1 MNVMELFRLD
11 GKVAI
16 VTGGSRGLGFWM
28 AEALAE
34 VGANVVLCARKLEP
48 CEEAAK
54 AIREI
59 GVRSFAVGCDVT
71 DPTAVKALVERT
83 ISEFGHIDILIN
95 NAGFIWEEPPEK
107 VSLETWNKTL
117 AINATGTFLCS
128 QEAGKQMIKQGRGK
142 IINIA
147 SISGLASVDPEL
159 SNTVAYS
166 ASKGAV
172 VALTRDLARKWCQ
185 YNITVNAIAPGYFAT
200 KMSKYLAEHRQPQ
213 LMRTIQM
220 KRLGTKDEI
229 KGVAVF
235 FASAASNYI
244 TGQILA
250 VDGGTV
256 M

>member
-28 AEALAE
+28 AEGLAE
-34 VGANVVLCARKLEP
+34 VGADIVLCARKLEP

-54 AIREI
+54 AIGAM
-59 GVRSFAVGCDVT
+59 GVRSLAVGCDVT
-71 DPTAVKALVERT
+71 DPDEVKALVDKAV
-83 ISEFGHIDILIN
+83 SEFGRVDILIN
-95 NAGFIWEEPPEK
+95 NAGFIWEEPLENM
-107 VSLETWNKTL
+107 SLEKWNRTL
-117 AINATGTFLCS
+117 AINTTGTFLCT
-128 QEAGKQMIKQGRGK
+128 QEVGKQMIKQRQGK
-142 IINIA
+142 IVNIA
-147 SISGLASVDPEL
+147 SVAALVSADPEL

-185 YNITVNAIAPGYFAT
+185 YNINVNAIAPGYFST
-200 KMSKYLAEHRQPQ
+200 KMSKFLVENRQPQ

-220 KRLGTKDEI
+220 KRLGTKDDI

-235 FASAASNYI
+235 LCSAAANYI
-244 TGQILA
+244 TGQTLA
-250 VDGGTV
+250 VDGGV
-256 M
+256 VI

>member
-1 MNVMELFRLD
+1 MKVLELFKLD

-54 AIREI
+54 SMREI
-59 GVRSFAVGCDVT
+59 GVRSLAVGCDVT
-71 DPTAVKALVERT
+71 DPGAVKTLVERT
-83 ISEFGHIDILIN
+83 VSEFGRVDILIN

-107 VSLETWNKTL
+107 VSIETWNKTL

-128 QEAGKQMIKQGRGK
+128 QEAGRHMIKQGQGK

-159 SNTVAYS
+159 SNTVPYS
-166 ASKGAV
+166 AAKGAI

-213 LMRTIQM
+213 LMSSIRM

-235 FASAASNYI
+235 LASAAANYI
-244 TGQILA
+244 TGHILA

>member
-1 MNVMELFRLD
+1 MKVLELFKLD

-34 VGANVVLCARKLEP
+34 AGANVVLCARKLEP
-48 CEEAAK
+48 CEEAAR

-59 GVRSFAVGCDVT
+59 GVRSLAVGCDVT
-71 DPTAVKALVERT
+71 DPDAVKTLVEKAV
-83 ISEFGHIDILIN
+83 SEFGRVDILIN

-107 VSLETWNKTL
+107 VLLETWNKTM

-128 QEAGKQMIKQGRGK
+128 QEAGKQMIKQGWGK

-159 SNTVAYS
+159 SNTVPYS
-166 ASKGAV
+166 AAKGAI

-185 YNITVNAIAPGYFAT
+185 NNVTVNAIAPGYFAT
-200 KMSKYLAEHRQPQ
+200 KMSKYLAEHRQSQ
-213 LMRTIQM
+213 LMSSIRM

-235 FASAASNYI
+235 LASAAANYI

>member
-28 AEALAE
+28 AEGLAE
-34 VGANVVLCARKLEP
+34 AGADIVLCARKLEP

-59 GVRSFAVGCDVT
+59 GVRSLAVGCDVT
-71 DPTAVKALVERT
+71 DPNAVKALVERT
-83 ISEFGHIDILIN
+83 ISEFGRVDILIN

-128 QEAGKQMIKQGRGK
+128 QEAGKQMIKQGWGK

-159 SNTVAYS
+159 SNTVPYS
-166 ASKGAV
+166 AAKGAI
-172 VALTRDLARKWCQ
+172 VALTRDLARKWCH

-213 LMRTIQM
+213 LMNSIRM

-235 FASAASNYI
+235 LCSAAASYI
-244 TGQILA
+244 TGQTLA
-250 VDGGTV
+250 VDGGV
-256 M
+256 LI

>member
-1 MNVMELFRLD
+1 
-11 GKVAI
+11 
-16 VTGGSRGLGFWM
+16 M

-34 VGANVVLCARKLEP
+34 AGANVVLCARKLEP
-48 CEEAAK
+48 CEEAAR

-59 GVRSFAVGCDVT
+59 GVRSLAVACDVT
-71 DPTAVKALVERT
+71 DPDAVKTLVEKAV
-83 ISEFGHIDILIN
+83 SEFGQVDILIN
-95 NAGFIWEEPPEK
+95 NAGFIWEEPPEE

-159 SNTVAYS
+159 SNTVPYS
-166 ASKGAV
+166 AAKGAI

-185 YNITVNAIAPGYFAT
+185 YNITVNAIAPGYFGT

-213 LMRTIQM
+213 LMSSIRM

-235 FASAASNYI
+235 LASAAANYI

>member
-34 VGANVVLCARKLEP
+34 VGSNVVICARKLEP

-59 GVRSFAVGCDVT
+59 GVRSLAVSCDVT
-71 DPTAVKALVERT
+71 DPDAVKALVERT
-83 ISEFGHIDILIN
+83 ISEFGRVDIIIN

-128 QEAGKQMIKQGRGK
+128 QEAGKHMIKQGGGK

-159 SNTVAYS
+159 SNTVPYS
-166 ASKGAV
+166 AAKGAI
-172 VALTRDLARKWCQ
+172 VAFTRDLARKWCQ

-200 KMSKYLAEHRQPQ
+200 KMSKYLAEHRQSQ
-213 LMRTIQM
+213 LMNSIRM

-235 FASAASNYI
+235 LASAASNYI
-244 TGQILA
+244 TGQILT

>member
-1 MNVMELFRLD
+1 MNVMDLFRLD

-34 VGANVVLCARKLEP
+34 AGANVVLCARKLEP
-48 CEEAAK
+48 CEEAAR

-59 GVRSFAVGCDVT
+59 GVRSLAVGCDVT
-71 DPTAVKALVERT
+71 DPDAVKTLVEKAV
-83 ISEFGHIDILIN
+83 SEFGRVDILIN

-159 SNTVAYS
+159 SNTVPYS
-166 ASKGAV
+166 AAKGAI

-213 LMRTIQM
+213 LMSSIRM

-235 FASAASNYI
+235 LASAAANYI

>member
-34 VGANVVLCARKLEP
+34 AGANVVLCARKLGP
-48 CEEAAK
+48 CEEAAR

-59 GVRSFAVGCDVT
+59 GVRSLAVGCDVT
-71 DPTAVKALVERT
+71 DPDAVKTLVEKAV
-83 ISEFGHIDILIN
+83 SEFGRVDILIN

-128 QEAGKQMIKQGRGK
+128 QEAGKQMIKQGSGK

-159 SNTVAYS
+159 SNTVPYS
-166 ASKGAV
+166 AAKGAI

-185 YNITVNAIAPGYFAT
+185 YNITVNAVAPGYFAT

-213 LMRTIQM
+213 LMSAIRM

-235 FASAASNYI
+235 LASAAANYI